1 MVWRSLHHKEILL
14 SEPGRNYEMNF
25 TLCVLLVYNDNG
37 SVQTLCITR
46 VSALCTKCLHRPI
59 VIINQQYTKG
69 EIHFIY
75 LHYFHV
81 FGFCFINRYHGNGCV
96 SLEIPTV
103 CTINGRAQKKIV
115 LCDSHHRYKE
125 KIHISQS
132 FIIFNNEFCFQTHLQ
147 HNYPE
152 KNVERQ
158 YVTSPEMRMTSVISL
173 HSNVTSITS

>member
-1 MVWRSLHHKEILL
+1 MPPLSKMCGGHKWVCGPHLLDRANVLISLLAHI
-14 SEPGRNYEMNF
+14 YEMNF

-96 SLEIPTV
+96 SLENPTV
-103 CTINGRAQKKIV
+103 STINGRA
-115 LCDSHHRYKE
+115 
-125 KIHISQS
+125 
-132 FIIFNNEFCFQTHLQ
+132 
-147 HNYPE
+147 
-152 KNVERQ
+152 
-158 YVTSPEMRMTSVISL
+158 
-173 HSNVTSITS
+173 